1 MYAKF
6 DFSAEIAE
14 NYEQKCL
21 CVLVLDTSGSMY
33 GEPIKELNKGLQDF
47 YEEIYKDETTSQRL
61 EIAIISFNSVVNLI
75 QEPALIENIT
85 IPKLKSTGSTAMA
98 TAVNNAIKLVE
109 DRKKWYKET
118 GQKYYRPWIILM
130 TDGDPDSDQDMET
143 LASKIKSD
151 TSEKRYVF
159 LPIGVQ
165 GANMR
170 VLDSIKGTLPPMML
184 KGTRFSDFFKWLSAS
199 MGAVVKAE
207 DGEKFVISSSNSDD
221 WMNSFSI

>member
-6 DFSAEIAE
+6 DFSAEVAE

-33 GEPIKELNKGLQDF
+33 GEPIKELNKGLQEF

-61 EIAIISFNSVVNLI
+61 EIAIVSFNSVVNLI
-75 QEPALIENIT
+75 QEPALIENVT
-85 IPKLKSTGSTAMA
+85 IPKLKASGSTAMVA
-98 TAVNNAIKLVE
+98 AVNNAIKLVE
-109 DRKKWYKET
+109 DRKSWYKET

-130 TDGDPDSDQDMET
+130 TDGEPDEEQDVET

-151 TSEKRYVF
+151 TSEKHYVF

-165 GANMR
+165 GANMS
-170 VLDSIKGTLPPMML
+170 VLEAIKGTLPPMML
-184 KGTRFSDFFKWLSAS
+184 KGTHFSDFFKWLSAS
-199 MGAVVKAE
+199 MGAIVKAE
-207 DGEKFVISSSNSDD
+207 SGEKFVLSSGSDD
-221 WMNSFSI
+221 WMNSFQI